1 MSLEDRTHVLR
12 TAAEVDAFLVGNGA
26 SAVFKAGTCHKTQET
41 FGRVR
46 EQLEAR
52 EDLRLG
58 VIRVVEAREA
68 SNRLVEITGITHE
81 SPQVVLLRDGRPVFE
96 RNNWSITGEAV
107 AQALQELFTPARSP
121 REVAS

>member
-1 MSLEDRTHVLR
+1 VSLKDRVRFLTTASDVDEFLR
-12 TAAEVDAFLVGNGA
+12 ESGG

-41 FGRVR
+41 FGRVQ

-52 EDLRLG
+52 EDLPLA

-68 SNRLVEITGITHE
+68 SNRLAEVTGITHE
-81 SPQVVLLRDGRPVFE
+81 SPQIVLLRDGRPVFE

-107 AQALQELFTPARSP
+107 AVALQEFFTPARSP